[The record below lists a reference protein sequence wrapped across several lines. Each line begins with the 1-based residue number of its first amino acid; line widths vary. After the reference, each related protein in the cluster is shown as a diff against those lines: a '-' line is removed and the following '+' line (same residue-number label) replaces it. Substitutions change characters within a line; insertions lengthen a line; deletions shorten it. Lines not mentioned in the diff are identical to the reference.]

1 MNYDEALEYVLS
13 YTNYEK
19 AAILVSKFNLE
30 RVRRFL
36 NRLSDPDKNFPSIMV
51 AGTKGKGSTSVL
63 MASALQAAGYKVG
76 LYTQPHLYD
85 YRERFQINRQL
96 IPKKEFAALVTEMRP
111 VIEQSIA
118 EDDAKW
124 GTLTAYEI
132 KTGLTLLY
140 FARQSVDIAVLEIG
154 LGGRLDAV
162 NVVTP
167 LVSVITSISYDHM
180 HILGDTLDK
189 IAFEKAGII
198 KPGVPCLTVPQAPE
212 AAKVFAE
219 VCRERNAPLIVVEP
233 TESLPDARQ
242 ASLQQRII
250 ESQRISFK
258 LGDRVQEAELK
269 LLGQH
274 QRLNAALA
282 ALALWEQQFRP
293 GGLKIGAS
301 DVAAGFGSA
310 VWETR
315 LEIVLNEE
323 NKPLILADGA
333 HNAASAAYL
342 RDSLQEAGRFYYTG
356 LWYVLGIYKDKD
368 IDGIFRELAQSQK
381 LHGIIFTKSH
391 APRCSEAN
399 ELASRFRELL
409 PDANIHIEIT
419 PDVPAG
425 LQRAREL
432 AQPLDLICATG
443 SLSVAAEAVVKGD
456 GG

>member
-30 RVRRFL
+30 RVRHFL
-36 NRLSDPDKNFPSIMV
+36 NRLGNPDKDFPSIMV

-63 MASALQAAGYKVG
+63 MASALQAAGYRVG

-85 YRERFQINRQL
+85 YRERFQINRRL
-96 IPKKEFAALVTEMRP
+96 ISKEEFAALVTEVRP
-111 VIEQSIA
+111 IIEQSIK
-118 EDDAKW
+118 EDDAQW
-124 GTLTAYEI
+124 GTLTAYEVT
-132 KTGLTLLY
+132 TGLMLLY
-140 FARQSVDIAVLEIG
+140 FARQKVDFAVLEIG

-198 KPGVPCLTVPQAPE
+198 KPGVPCVTVPQAPE
-212 AAKVFAE
+212 AAKVFEE
-219 VCRERNAPLIVVEP
+219 VCKERSASLTVVEP
-233 TESLPDARQ
+233 AESLPDARQ
-242 ASLQQRII
+242 ASPEQRII
-250 ESQRISFK
+250 EHQKIKIQFGDTSQ
-258 LGDRVQEAELK
+258 DVELR

-282 ALALWEQQFRP
+282 AHALWEQQFRP
-293 GGLKIGAS
+293 GGLKIEAGAVS
-301 DVAAGFGSA
+301 AGFRSA
-310 VWETR
+310 TWETR
-315 LEIVLNEE
+315 LEIVQNEPL
-323 NKPLILADGA
+323 KPLILADGA

-342 RDSLQEAGRFYYTG
+342 RDSLQEAGRFYYDG

-368 IDGIFRELAQSQK
+368 IDGIFRELVKSQK
-381 LHGIIFTKSH
+381 LRGIVFTKSH
-391 APRCSEAN
+391 APRCSEAH
-399 ELASRFRELL
+399 ELASHFRELL
-409 PDANIHIEIT
+409 PASTIYTEVT
-419 PDVPAG
+419 PDVPTAM
-425 LQRAREL
+425 QRAREL

-443 SLSVAAEAVVKGD
+443 SLSVAAEASFKGM
-456 GG
+456 